1 MRTAI
6 RFGADWHVDR
16 SMVVASGYSDLTAP
30 EFTNPEALRIVSVN
44 LVEPLTAQFSCR
56 HLVIDNQSPSSQ
68 F

>member
-44 LVEPLTAQFSCR
+44 LAEPLTAQFSCR
-56 HLVIDNQSPSSQ
+56 HLVVDNQSPYRQ